1 MAKFCKHCGSKLD
14 ESTGLCPVCDAK
26 RKSGHIVLKIFM
38 ILILVIILVIGT
50 AGILA
55 YFEVMDVPI
64 LTDFMTQT
72 GLIGN
77 MYEFDASASHFECM
91 DGSFTTRLIQDEKTA
106 LEAINDGKNLIG
118 ITDPTQ
124 ELGKCHVDSVLE
136 NQYFRFPQEYQGIPV
151 YGRSVTI
158 SADAEGKCLMLTGN
172 YANLGKVTTNIKIEE
187 SKAIELM
194 AEYFGNEMAID
205 SQGLTIYSLGTEK
218 PEIAWQLLVS
228 NAEIREI
235 CFVSAT
241 TGEVIKEISDVYIER
256 VVASGEDIDGVNQD
270 FFVEYSDKTYTLEDT
285 DRGISVYD
293 AHNSTLQKEI
303 VILDSNGHVYCVK
316 NDEFVNESGEVVDI
330 EGENYSFVIKDGNGN
345 VIGTDGEYAVRM
357 KTANIFTNLTPVTSK
372 SNTWSEKK
380 AVTLMARL
388 SSIYDFWVSR
398 YHRYGYDGKHGEMI
412 AVYDDYKRVNWL
424 LGDTQNAE
432 SWGGHGIPLTVLSF
446 GIDNSLANDVIGH
459 EYMHSVERSISG
471 MVYERES
478 GAIMEAY
485 SDIFGEIMEDW
496 CDDGVLNNS
505 CDWMFDTTLRNI
517 IDPTQSSC
525 PNTYH
530 GNHWADTSDTD
541 RDHGGVHTNNT
552 VISHAAYLMWT
563 GIRHRPDFE
572 PLSTQDISDLFYTAL
587 EHVPADCTM
596 KQLKTILIN
605 NAEILYKQGRLTNK
619 KCLCV
624 AEAFKQVGLDSENMT
639 YTVSNNF
646 ELNVYDIQG
655 QLYDNYSLTIEQVDV
670 ENIPQGP
677 MTSAKTTKISTNNV
691 QSAEPYPITL
701 NPGVYRMLISDLS
714 NKKDTKSFYIT
725 VLPNGETSLAI
736 FTLFGKSVNNL
747 AENVKGDF
755 KSADIPSGAVEF
767 NGHYYYLYDGGI
779 ASTYDEALQFC
790 KSKNGYLATL
800 TSKEEN
806 EFVYSYMCGRNCS
819 SAYFGLSD
827 AENEGIWEWCTGEE
841 VSYLNWHSGEPN
853 GENSNEDYG
862 LFYYKYADGTWNDGD
877 FGKSTVN
884 DGTAFICEWGTYTT
898 KQKEEATTKKTVSG
912 DRNIVLTLDVSGSMS
927 GDPIGETKKASS
939 SFVNTVLEKDAS
951 IGIVTYEDEAECKSD
966 FSVSKSALQNIISQI
981 NGGGGTN
988 IEDGL
993 RKAQNML
1000 RENDAKKK
1008 IIVLMSDGEPN
1019 EGKEGEEL
1027 IAYANEIKQEGTL
1040 IYTLGFFE
1048 SLGEKSSAQR
1058 IMEKIASDGCHYEV
1072 ASADDLVFFFE
1083 DMADQINGQKYIYVR
1098 IACPVDVSVTYNGQT
1113 LSSAENNPNFRTDFG
1128 TLTFE
1133 ENEESISENQ
1143 DDRIKVLRLK
1153 EGADYDLAIEGNG
1166 RGIMNYTIGF
1176 MDEEGDYT
1184 DLRKFENI
1192 KITKKTKIDTV
1203 AAVSSESI
1211 LNIDENGDGTYDLR
1225 LRAEE
1230 NGYGEEIKIPEW
1242 ILYAII
1248 GAGILVTIDII
1259 ILVVLRK
1266 KKKKG
1271 GK

>member
-26 RKSGHIVLKIFM
+26 KNKKRRKPHKFLRVLLCILGIVFGIG
-38 ILILVIILVIGT
+38 III
-50 AGILA
+50 AGILIFLKYEDNIDISQIWGDRSVNQNYNDNQTDFSLYVPDDDA
-55 YFEVMDVPI
+55 LVMDKDTGKVYVNNI
-64 LTDFMTQT
+64 IIVFFEKDTTQEDIAHVVQSLDGEVVGSIPGIDQYQIRT
-72 GLIGN
+72 AAHTLDELESICQ
-77 MYEFDASASHFECM
+77 ELKKETCVFDAIYDQAFEM
-91 DGSFTTRLIQDEKTA
+91 DGDVLPDDPWSTWLWNKE
-106 LEAINDGKNLIG
+106 EWNVNNPDGKNWWAEAIGAPEAWELTQNLDTIKVGIVDNGFDNGHQDLKKKLKYVSPINNKADHGTHVAGIIGAKDNNKKG
-118 ITDPTQ
+118 ITGIVWNSELYTYDWQLSGTQ
-124 ELGKCHVDSVLE
+124 EVVTKLFDMPWSTFNQILSGMTVLVEKGAKVINFSVGQTASMNGTSRSKDE
-136 NQYFRFPQEYQGIPV
+136 IDVNGQY
-151 YGRSVTI
+151 S
-158 SADAEGKCLMLTGN
+158 
-172 YANLGKVTTNIKIEE
+172 
-187 SKAIELM
+187 
-194 AEYFGNEMAID
+194 
-205 SQGLTIYSLGTEK
+205 SLYMN
-218 PEIAWQLLVS
+218 ALLS
-228 NAEIREI
+228 RGYD
-235 CFVSAT
+235 FL
-241 TGEVIKEISDVYIER
+241 
-256 VVASGEDIDGVNQD
+256 VVQS
-270 FFVEYSDKTYTLEDT
+270 S
-285 DRGISVYD
+285 
-293 AHNSTLQKEI
+293 
-303 VILDSNGHVYCVK
+303 
-316 NDEFVNESGEVVDI
+316 
-330 EGENYSFVIKDGNGN
+330 GNGN
-345 VIGTDGEYAVRM
+345 ENEISVDAVYNGLFASINSENCTVSKDVRYEDIINRVVIVGAAQNDGNNRYSQTYWSNAGERVDICAPGDNIYSTIPGGWFGT
-357 KTANIFTNLTPVTSK
+357 
-372 SNTWSEKK
+372 
-380 AVTLMARL
+380 
-388 SSIYDFWVSR
+388 
-398 YHRYGYDGKHGEMI
+398 YGYMSGTSMAAPMVTGVASLVWECNSKLSGAEVKDIVCDEKNTKYTVADNTSAQHPLNNTYRL
-412 AVYDDYKRVNWL
+412 V
-424 LGDTQNAE
+424 NAE
-432 SWGGHGIPLTVLSF
+432 
-446 GIDNSLANDVIGH
+446 LAVKAALNYKK
-459 EYMHSVERSISG
+459 EETKSTT
-471 MVYERES
+471 
-478 GAIMEAY
+478 
-485 SDIFGEIMEDW
+485 EI
-496 CDDGVLNNS
+496 
-505 CDWMFDTTLRNI
+505 
-517 IDPTQSSC
+517 
-525 PNTYH
+525 
-530 GNHWADTSDTD
+530 
-541 RDHGGVHTNNT
+541 
-552 VISHAAYLMWT
+552 
-563 GIRHRPDFE
+563 
-572 PLSTQDISDLFYTAL
+572 
-587 EHVPADCTM
+587 
-596 KQLKTILIN
+596 
-605 NAEILYKQGRLTNK
+605 
-619 KCLCV
+619 
-624 AEAFKQVGLDSENMT
+624 
-639 YTVSNNF
+639 
-646 ELNVYDIQG
+646 
-655 QLYDNYSLTIEQVDV
+655 
-670 ENIPQGP
+670 
-677 MTSAKTTKISTNNV
+677 
-691 QSAEPYPITL
+691 
-701 NPGVYRMLISDLS
+701 DLS
-714 NKKDTKSFYIT
+714 D
-725 VLPNGETSLAI
+725 V
-736 FTLFGKSVNNL
+736 
-747 AENVKGDF
+747 
-755 KSADIPSGAVEF
+755 PSGAVEF

-806 EFVYSYMCGRNCS
+806 EFVYSYMRGRNCS

-827 AENEGIWEWCTGEE
+827 TGNEGIWEWCTGEE

-862 LFYYKYADGTWNDGD
+862 HFYYKYTDGTWNDGN
-877 FGKSTVN
+877 FGKRTVN

-927 GDPIGETKKASS
+927 GYPIGETKKASS

-1000 RENDAKKK
+1000 REKDAKKK

-1058 IMEKIASDGCHYEV
+1058 LMEKIASDGCHYEV

-1113 LSSAENNPNFRTDFG
+1113 LSSAESNPNFRTDFG

-1203 AAVSSESI
+1203 AAVSPESI

-1266 KKKKG
+1266 MKKKG